1 MPQDFR
7 FESTAVGNQSPSD
20 GDLVMSDKKDTKKSK
35 AGFFTGFSTGTG
47 LRLWLFFLFSFFFMG
62 YPVPLCILL
71 GFVGGVAGG
80 WVVGWWKSSEG
91 PIPVAPQEEKDL
103 DLLEEQPR
111 VSGLRLAKQRR
122 DSRSR
127 RRSPS
132 TLIPFSNF
140 LRR

>member
-1 MPQDFR
+1 
-7 FESTAVGNQSPSD
+7 
-20 GDLVMSDKKDTKKSK
+20 MSDKKDTKKSK

-47 LRLWLFFLFSFFFMG
+47 LRLWLFFLFCFFFMG

-71 GFVGGVAGG
+71 GFAGGVAGG
-80 WVVGWWKSSEG
+80 WVVGWWKSTDG
-91 PIPVAPQEEKDL
+91 PIEVEITQEREL
-103 DLLEEQPR
+103 EQMEEQPR

-122 DSRSR
+122 DSRAR